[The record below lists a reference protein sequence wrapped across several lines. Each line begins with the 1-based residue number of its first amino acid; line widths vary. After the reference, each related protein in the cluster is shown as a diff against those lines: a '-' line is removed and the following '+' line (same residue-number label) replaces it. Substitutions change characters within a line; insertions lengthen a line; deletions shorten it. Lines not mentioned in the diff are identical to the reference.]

1 MAIYRIYP
9 EKDTYI
15 NSEPSTGG
23 IYGNAGKDEIL
34 EVGGYKD
41 IDFVGRTNR
50 SLVQFKQ
57 SDIVYAVNQKISG
70 PISASLNLKLADA
83 TELPN
88 SYSIFVYPIS
98 GGWTNG
104 TGKGDDQPKNQT
116 GCSWKYKDDG
126 NEQWVTLG
134 GDFITGTSGQV
145 TYDINDDHDL
155 EVDVTNIVSSHFSGS
170 LSNDGMILKINDDIE
185 NNLTASI
192 LLKYFSKDTNTVYP
206 PYLEFKWDD
215 STYSST
221 LTELSTDIATIGI
234 KNAKEKYDDSDSV
247 RFRLSV
253 RPKYP
258 TRTFTTSSI
267 YLTEFKLPT
276 ASYWGVKDEKTGE
289 MVIDFDTS
297 FTKLSADNTS
307 NYFDVTMN
315 SFHPERY
322 YRLLVKTTV
331 NDSTI
336 VIDNKNIF
344 KVTKHG

>member
-1 MAIYRIYP
+1 M
-9 EKDTYI
+9 
-15 NSEPSTGG
+15 
-23 IYGNAGKDEIL
+23 L
-34 EVGGYKD
+34 
-41 IDFVGRTNR
+41 
-50 SLVQFKQ
+50 
-57 SDIVYAVNQKISG
+57 
-70 PISASLNLKLADA
+70 
-83 TELPN
+83 
-88 SYSIFVYPIS
+88 
-98 GGWTNG
+98 
-104 TGKGDDQPKNQT
+104 
-116 GCSWKYKDDG
+116 
-126 NEQWVTLG
+126 
-134 GDFITGTSGQV
+134 
-145 TYDINDDHDL
+145 
-155 EVDVTNIVSSHFSGS
+155 
-170 LSNDGMILKINDDIE
+170 LKINDDIE

-192 LLKYFSKDTNTVYP
+192 LLKYFSRDTNTVYP

-234 KNAKEKYDDSDSV
+234 KNAKEKYNDSDSV

>member
-34 EVGGYKD
+34 EVGGYRD
-41 IDFVGRTNR
+41 IDFVGRSNR
-50 SLVQFKQ
+50 ALVQFKQ
-57 SDIVYAVNQKISG
+57 SDIVHAVNQKISG

-104 TGKGDDQPKNQT
+104 TGKGDDEPKNQT

-126 NEQWVTLG
+126 NEEWVTLG
-134 GDFITGTSGQV
+134 GDFITSPSGEV
-145 TYDINDDHDL
+145 TYDINDNHDL
-155 EVDVTNIVSSHFSGS
+155 EVDVTTIVSSHFSGS

-185 NNLTASI
+185 NNLTSSI
-192 LLKYFSKDTNTVYP
+192 LLKYFSRDTNTIYP

-221 LTELSTDIATIGI
+221 LTELSTDIATINI
-234 KNAKEKYDDSDSV
+234 KNAKEKYNDSDSV
-247 RFRLSV
+247 RFRLSA

-276 ASYWGVKDEKTGE
+276 ASFWGVKDEKTGE

-307 NYFDVTMN
+307 NYFDMTMN
-315 SFHPERY
+315 SLQPERY
-322 YRLLVKTTV
+322 YRLLVKTTL
-331 NDSTI
+331 NESTI

>member
-50 SLVQFKQ
+50 ALVQFKQ

-104 TGKGDDQPKNQT
+104 TGKGDDQPKNET

-170 LSNDGMILKINDDIE
+170 LSNDGMILKINDDI
-185 NNLTASI
+185 
-192 LLKYFSKDTNTVYP
+192 
-206 PYLEFKWDD
+206 
-215 STYSST
+215 
-221 LTELSTDIATIGI
+221 
-234 KNAKEKYDDSDSV
+234 
-247 RFRLSV
+247 
-253 RPKYP
+253 
-258 TRTFTTSSI
+258 
-267 YLTEFKLPT
+267 
-276 ASYWGVKDEKTGE
+276 
-289 MVIDFDTS
+289 
-297 FTKLSADNTS
+297 
-307 NYFDVTMN
+307 
-315 SFHPERY
+315 
-322 YRLLVKTTV
+322 
-331 NDSTI
+331 
-336 VIDNKNIF
+336 
-344 KVTKHG
+344 